1 MLVILD
7 KNKKKNNIDDI
18 EEELKKFEM
27 KDPEPE
33 EEIIEEKVKLEITIQ
48 NYVLTVF
55 SVLCDICEVNYSFI

>member
-1 MLVILD
+1 MLLILD

-33 EEIIEEKVKLEITIQ
+33 EEIIEEKVKL
-48 NYVLTVF
+48 
-55 SVLCDICEVNYSFI
+55 